1 MNNKLSSLTGR
12 FLLWLLLTTA
22 TYRHAKLIADKQQG
36 RDPMELGEQ
45 GQQQGEG
52 SPSLAGQGQAGS
64 SDEGLHP
71 GPGLRLGLPDTRNA
85 RLKQEPAE
93 FREKTGHSI

>member
-45 GQQQGEG
+45 GEG
-52 SPSLAGQGQAGS
+52 SPSLAGRGQAGS

-71 GPGLRLGLPDTRNA
+71 GPGLCLGLPDTRNA